1 MESINQYIN
10 MRTLI
15 VGDINSG
22 KTRQTI
28 EIMHL
33 FLRAGYAKK
42 MFVLDFAPGDKGGIG
57 NKMIPP
63 SDTDLMYLT
72 SSITA
77 PRLTGKDESHIMKL
91 AENNANIIESLFI
104 KYYQHQRDILF
115 INDVTLYFHAGN
127 FENIS
132 RLIHST
138 PTVVINAY
146 DGQTFADSKLTR
158 REKKMTRDLMK
169 MCDRVIAMTI
179 S

>member
-1 MESINQYIN
+1 
-10 MRTLI
+10 
-15 VGDINSG
+15 
-22 KTRQTI
+22 
-28 EIMHL
+28 
-33 FLRAGYAKK
+33 

-57 NKMIPP
+57 NKMTPP
-63 SDTDLMYLT
+63 SDTDLIYLT

-77 PRLTGKDESHIMKL
+77 PRLTGKDEFHIMKL
-91 AENNANIIESLFI
+91 AEDNANTIESLCI

-115 INDVTLYFHAGN
+115 VNDVTLYFHAGN
-127 FENIS
+127 FDKIS
-132 RLIHST
+132 RLIYSA

-169 MCDRVIAMTI
+169 MCDRVITMTI